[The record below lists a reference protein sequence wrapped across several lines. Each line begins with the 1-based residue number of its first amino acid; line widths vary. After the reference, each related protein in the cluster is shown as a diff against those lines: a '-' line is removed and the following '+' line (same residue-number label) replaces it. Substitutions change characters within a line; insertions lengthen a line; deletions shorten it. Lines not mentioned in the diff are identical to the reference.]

1 MPQTALA
8 RTDPEVYHA
17 IQKELERQRYSLELI
32 ASENFPSLAVLEA
45 QGSVLTSKYAEGYP
59 GRRYYGGCE
68 WVDVVEELAIER
80 MKKLFGAEHANV
92 QPHSGTQA
100 NLAVY
105 FAVLEPG
112 DTILSMALAHG
123 GHLSHGHKVSV
134 SGKLFQI
141 VQYGVSR
148 ETELI
153 DYDEVERLALT
164 HKPKMIVCG
173 ASAYPRIIDFRRF
186 REIADRV
193 GAYLMVDMAHIAGL
207 IAAGVHPSPIPWADF
222 VTTTTHKTLRGPRGG
237 AILCRARFAE
247 VIDKSV
253 FPGGQGGPLMH
264 VIAAKAVAFREALQ
278 PEFKDYQQRVVENAR
293 ALARALAERGFRL
306 VAGGTDT
313 HLMLVDLTAQNITG
327 ADAERHLES
336 VGITVNKNAIP
347 YDPRKPNLTSGI
359 RLGTPA
365 VTTRGMG
372 ATEMDKIGEIIAR
385 VLTGKMAPEEARR
398 HTRQL
403 CEQFPLYAEEDES
416 GRGACQASER
426 ML

>member
-1 MPQTALA
+1 MQLAALA
-8 RTDPEVYHA
+8 QVDPEVHRA
-17 IQKELERQRYSLELI
+17 VQKELERQRYSLELI

-112 DTILSMALAHG
+112 ETILSMALAHG

-153 DYDEVERLALT
+153 DYDEVQRLALA
-164 HKPKMIVCG
+164 HQPKLIICG
-173 ASAYPRIIDFRRF
+173 ASAYPRIIDFQRF

-193 GAYLMVDMAHIAGL
+193 GAHLMVDMAHIAGL

-247 VIDKSV
+247 IIDKSV
-253 FPGGQGGPLMH
+253 FPGDQGGPLMH
-264 VIAAKAVAFREALQ
+264 VIAAKAVAFQEALQ
-278 PEFKDYQQRVVENAR
+278 PEFQRYQQRVVENAR
-293 ALARALAERGFRL
+293 ALARALSERDFRL

-313 HLMLVDLTAQNITG
+313 HLLLVDLTAQNLTG
-327 ADAERHLES
+327 ADAERQLER

-347 YDPRKPNLTSGI
+347 YDLRKPNLTSGI

-372 ATEMDKIGEIIAR
+372 PAEMESIAEIIAH
-385 VLTGKMAPEEARR
+385 VLAKKISAEEARKR
-398 HTRQL
+398 TRQL
-403 CEQFPLYAEEDES
+403 CEQFPLYDEDEDEDAGTCQVS
-416 GRGACQASER
+416 GG